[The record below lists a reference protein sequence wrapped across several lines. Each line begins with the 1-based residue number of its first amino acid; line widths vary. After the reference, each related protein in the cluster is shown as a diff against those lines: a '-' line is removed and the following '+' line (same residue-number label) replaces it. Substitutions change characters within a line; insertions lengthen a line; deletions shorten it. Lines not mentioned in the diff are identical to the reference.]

1 MAASTPLEKFLFWEK
16 ENPEREFLRQPFS
29 GQWTTWTY
37 AQAGDEARK
46 IANSFKSLNLPPK
59 SHIALL
65 SKNCAH
71 WIMADLAIMMAGHI
85 SIPLYPTL
93 TAPSIQQILEHSG
106 AKVVIVGKL
115 DQYDSQKEGIPG
127 DVVKIGIETY
137 GVHESKSWESLI
149 KTEKPISELYSWK
162 KEDLLTIIYTSGT
175 TGKPKGV
182 MHTVEAF
189 DTVVQVAQGDLNLP
203 HRPKLFSYLPL
214 SHIAERMGIE
224 MVGYYTG
231 AHFSFS
237 ESLEQF
243 PRNLA
248 DTQPNIFFAVPR
260 IWAKF
265 QEKILE
271 KLPQK

>member
-16 ENPEREFLRQPFS
+16 ENPTRQFLRQPFE
-29 GQWTTWTY
+29 GQWKTWTY
-37 AQAGDEARK
+37 AQAGDEARR
-46 IANSFKSLNLPPK
+46 IASSFQSLNLPPK
-59 SHIALL
+59 SHIALI

-71 WIMADLAIMMAGHI
+71 WIMADLAIMMVGHV

-93 TAPSIQQILEHSG
+93 TAASIQQILEHSG
-106 AKVVIVGKL
+106 AKVIIVGKL
-115 DQYDSQKEGIPG
+115 DQYESQKDGIPA
-127 DVVKIGIETY
+127 DVIKIGIETY

-149 KTEKPISELYSWK
+149 KTEKPIAEVYSWK

-182 MHTVEAF
+182 MHTTEAF
-189 DTVVQVAQGDLNLP
+189 DTVVQVAISDLNLP

-224 MVGYYTG
+224 MTG
-231 AHFSFS
+231 FYSGADFSFS

-243 PRNLA
+243 PKNLA
-248 DTQPNIFFAVPR
+248 ETQPNIFFAVPR
-260 IWAKF
+260 IWA
-265 QEKILE
+265 IAVS
-271 KLPQK
+271 